1 MLKHT
6 LKSLK
11 TNLLPFLFLI
21 SLSCSEGEPGPDGP
35 AGVDGQNGFNA
46 LVVVNDEAPG
56 DNCAA
61 GGVKISV
68 GQDANENGTLDSDEI
83 ASVSFVC
90 NGADGND
97 GANGSTLVARTS
109 PEEPGEN
116 CENGGTLVEIG
127 ADANGNGSLDNG
139 EVQTSFF
146 VCNGQDGADGGSGGE
161 NGLTSLIR
169 ATPLEDCGP
178 NSTTGVRIEVG
189 LDKNGNGVLESN
201 ADPDLDE
208 IESTYEICDGAD
220 GTPGDNG
227 MNALIG
233 ISTFD
238 GDQNGCSN
246 GGIRIA
252 AGLDINGDGTLQ
264 GGEEMNVEFI
274 CNGTNGNDGA
284 TGATGAD
291 GRSVVVTINEDP
303 RDCSNGGI
311 EIVLE
316 YDTNGDGIG
325 DEVIGSYIICNG
337 ADGATGADGIGLL
350 IRKSVSDV
358 ADCPNGGTL
367 VEIDRDENRNGLFD
381 DGEVDVSFDVCDG
394 ADGIPGSD
402 GSDGNSIAISVTA
415 ATTCGTAGGWVFT
428 VGIDSDNNGTPDT
441 NLNSYTVCNGDDGI
455 DGSDGNSDGVFEFYY
470 ANGFDGYTEMTDG
483 VIVETQPDQT
493 FNDEILRAGVNM
505 EAQHISS
512 LLYFPGIE
520 KMKDAIPDEFYITEA
535 ILYVRAFTDKAG
547 NTNDNWLGV
556 KAILPEVPRFDET
569 KATWNSPDGGNL
581 WTNADNGFSEADCYD
596 FSDMHRV
603 PGGFDFDGT
612 IPLLLDRS
620 QVTDWLTPEQNKGL
634 ALQLADEGSAYIL
647 SIYGS
652 ESRVDPYYV
661 PTLYIKAKIG
671 STSGRNSTL
680 SDQEYKA
687 RWNAMSYEEKLAPL
701 KNRD

>member
-178 NSTTGVRIEVG
+178 NSTTGVRIEIG

-208 IESTYEICDGAD
+208 IESTYEICDGSD
-220 GTPGDNG
+220 GAPGDNG

-325 DEVIGSYIICNG
+325 DDAIGSYIICNG

-394 ADGIPGSD
+394 ATGPSGADGT
-402 GSDGNSIAISVTA
+402 SIAISVTS
-415 ATTCGTAGGWVFT
+415 ATTCGIAGGWVFT
-428 VGIDSDNNGTPDT
+428 VGVDNNNDGTPDT
-441 NLNSYTVCNGDDGI
+441 NLNSYTVCNGDDGA
-455 DGSDGNSDGVFEFYY
+455 DGSSDGIYELYIYDGSNSYTGTQDVYIDEYDTESNFDKSGINVAFGDRIGMY
-470 ANGFDGYTEMTDG
+470 GLLRFDGIEEVVRAITD
-483 VIVETQPDQT
+483 
-493 FNDEILRAGVNM
+493 NYEILDAN
-505 EAQHISS
+505 
-512 LLYFPGIE
+512 LYLTGTHT
-520 KMKDAIPDEFYITEA
+520 A
-535 ILYVRAFTDKAG
+535 
-547 NTNDNWLGV
+547 TNENYLGV
-556 KAILPEVPRFDET
+556 KALRAAEAYFDET
-569 KATWNSPDGGNL
+569 KATYLTPDGSGAWL
-581 WTNADNGFSEADCYD
+581 GDASFDITADATNTFMDLHQLLPVSFE
-596 FSDMHRV
+596 
-603 PGGFDFDGT
+603 GT
-612 IPLLLDRS
+612 IPLQLNRS
-620 QVTDWLTPEQNKGL
+620 LINDWITAPSTNYGL
-634 ALQLADEGSAYIL
+634 ALEMASKSSPKAISIFDSEDE
-647 SIYGS
+647 
-652 ESRVDPYYV
+652 DPYLRPV
-661 PTLYIKAKIG
+661 LYIKIQDLNAR
-671 STSGRNSTL
+671 GRTATI

-687 RWNAMSYEEKLAPL
+687 RWNAMTYEEKLAPL
-701 KNRD
+701 RNRD